1 MKNILRWILS
11 AVILFG
17 VVPMNGATQEKV
29 TKKSSP
35 KQCCKVPVE
44 TDTKDTKTAFSTM
57 ACCQVSFTNDSKSKE
72 VKKKKKKKRILERT
86 K

>member
-35 KQCCKVPVE
+35 KQCCKVPAN
-44 TDTKDTKTAFSTM
+44 TDTKDTKTTVSTK
-57 ACCQVSFTNDSKSKE
+57 ACCQVTFTDDSKSKE
-72 VKKKKKKKRILERT
+72 VNKKKKENK
-86 K
+86 